1 MSSFDLVLSFV
12 LGVGLA
18 AATGFRVFLPVLI
31 ASVAAHTGHLP
42 LDDSFAW
49 LGTPTALTMLG
60 VAALV
65 EIVAYYIPGVDNLLD
80 TLATPAAFVAG
91 TVISAAVMT
100 DLPPLVKWTAA
111 VIAGGGIAGLT
122 QGMTAVLRAKS
133 SVLTGGLGNPVIATA
148 ELGGALLV
156 SILALAAPL
165 AALAAIILFL
175 WLALRLFRRLRREAP
190 QANNMPTGP

>member
-1 MSSFDLVLSFV
+1 
-12 LGVGLA
+12 
-18 AATGFRVFLPVLI
+18 
-31 ASVAAHTGHLP
+31 
-42 LDDSFAW
+42 
-49 LGTPTALTMLG
+49 
-60 VAALV
+60 
-65 EIVAYYIPGVDNLLD
+65 
-80 TLATPAAFVAG
+80 
-91 TVISAAVMT
+91 
-100 DLPPLVKWTAA
+100 

-133 SVLTGGLGNPVIATA
+133 SVLTGGLGTPVIATA

-190 QANNMPTGP
+190 QANNIPTRP